1 MDVIEHFLPG
11 RTSWKI
17 NNVEN
22 LAGNVA
28 IPGTKIGGGV
38 DHGTFDIM
46 SQDGKTERFDYNG
59 MAVSTGLSISFPVSM
74 KTSLKTLVPS
84 QLYKGPEMKG
94 ELTTKDLTGYFVLI
108 TGSAGTAVSGSLSV
122 VFFGVPFLADMLD
135 TFYGWM
141 TGPLTRTL
149 SGATI
154 LMHSSAM
161 AAFAGADME
170 MSLVGANIGCT
181 RGFLIHR
188 DTI

>member
-1 MDVIEHFLPG
+1 MDVIEHFLPN
-11 RTSWKI
+11 RTSWKLS
-17 NNVEN
+17 NVDN
-22 LAGNVA
+22 LASNVS
-28 IPGTKIGGGV
+28 IPCTKIGGGV
-38 DHGTFDIM
+38 DHGTFDIV
-46 SQDGKTERFDYNG
+46 SQDGKTEVFDYNG
-59 MAVSTGLSISFPVSM
+59 LAVSAGLSISFPVNM
-74 KTSLKTLVPS
+74 KTSLKTLLPS
-84 QLYKGPEMKG
+84 QLYKGPDIKG
-94 ELTTKDLTGYFVLI
+94 ELTAKDLTGYFVLI

-161 AAFAGADME
+161 ASFAGADMD
-170 MSLVGANIGCT
+170 MTLVGANAGCT

-188 DTI
+188 YTI